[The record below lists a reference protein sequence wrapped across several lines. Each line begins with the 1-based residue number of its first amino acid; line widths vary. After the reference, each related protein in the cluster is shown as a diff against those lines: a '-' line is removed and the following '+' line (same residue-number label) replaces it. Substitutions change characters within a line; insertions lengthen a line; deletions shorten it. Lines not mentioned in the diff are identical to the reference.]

1 MHFNRLENDL
11 KHLTTLVENR
21 TIYSANNSE
30 LNLFETHQEAYKV
43 SLTFNE
49 PIIAC
54 MIQGK
59 KVMHL
64 DNMPG
69 FDFFP
74 NQSVVLA
81 PGKEMIIDFPEA
93 DLINPT
99 RCLALALD
107 QATIRETVA
116 FFNSKTSIENDG
128 SNSQWNLDRD
138 HINSAYLDHN
148 VEINILVNRLVTT
161 FKATNHSKD
170 ALLELMIKELI
181 VRLLQTKAK
190 GSILQ
195 GLDGLFNNNRIAAS
209 TKYIREHLTEKLSI
223 EDLAKR
229 SYMSVSNFY
238 KSFKNTIGESP
249 VDYINA
255 ERIKF
260 AKRLILST
268 NKQLADIAFLSGF
281 NNVSYFNR
289 QFKKQEHMTPNAY
302 REVVRNKHYC

>member
-1 MHFNRLENDL
+1 MKTNGFENDL
-11 KHLTTLVENR
+11 NHLTTLVENR

-30 LNLFETHQEAYKV
+30 LNLFETHQAAYKV
-43 SLTFNE
+43 SLTFQE
-49 PIIAC
+49 PIIAS

-59 KVMHL
+59 KVMHI
-64 DNMPG
+64 DDMPG

-74 NQSVVLA
+74 DQSVVLA

-93 DLINPT
+93 DFTNPT

-107 QATIRETVA
+107 PTTISETVA
-116 FFNSKTSIENDG
+116 FFNSKTAIENDQT
-128 SNSQWNLDRD
+128 NNQWNLNRD
-138 HINSAYLDHN
+138 PINPAYLDHTI
-148 VEINILVNRLVTT
+148 EINGLINRLVTT
-161 FKATNHSKD
+161 FKANNQSKD

-195 GLDGLFNNNRIAAS
+195 GLDGLFNTNRIAAS
-209 TKYIREHLTEKLSI
+209 TKYIREHLTEKLTI
-223 EDLAKR
+223 EELAKR

-238 KSFKNTIGESP
+238 KSFKNTVGESP
-249 VDYINA
+249 VDYINS

-260 AKRLILST
+260 AKHLIIST
-268 NKQLADIAFLSGF
+268 NKQLADIAFQSGF

-302 REVVRNKHYC
+302 REAVRNKHNY